1 MAQDIQA
8 KIGSLLRLAEKA
20 STPEESDA
28 YQAKAQE
35 LSTRYAIDMEI
46 ARTLKDASER
56 RPELVKEGFRI
67 GDPGKRGMHPFFD
80 LLQAI
85 ASENNVQLTLL
96 QDATY
101 SWLHGYDN
109 DVDTTKAL
117 YTSLVTQMVHES
129 DAYIRSGQYKT
140 ETTYREVRVK
150 TSWGGSYTDWKEAP
164 VHGKTAR
171 RSFQQA
177 FTYKV
182 AARLRDARRHA
193 EQEAAAGHFHADS
206 DTPLEILQA
215 TNSESV
221 AVAIR
226 EKTKAVSN
234 FLRQENPRLRTF
246 RSSSKSSAHS
256 SHAASAGREAGARAR
271 LSAPRALSAASN

>member
-46 ARTLKDASER
+46 ARTLKANSER
-56 RPELVKEGFRI
+56 RPELIKEGFRI

-80 LLQAI
+80 LLSAI
-85 ASENNVQLTLL
+85 AGENNVQLTLL

-109 DVDTTKAL
+109 DVETTKAL
-117 YTSLVTQMVHES
+117 YVSLVSQMVHES
-129 DAYIRSGQYKT
+129 DAYIRSGAYKT
-140 ETTYREVRVK
+140 ETTMREVRTYNK
-150 TSWGGSYTDWKEAP
+150 YWDTYEYDYKEVP

-182 AARLRDARRHA
+182 AARLREARQHA
-193 EQEAAAGHFHADS
+193 ESEAAAGHFHGT
-206 DTPLEILQA
+206 DTPLEIQAA

-221 AVAIR
+221 ALAIR

-234 FLRQENPRLRTF
+234 FLRAENPRLRTHRA
-246 RSSSKSSAHS
+246 RSSSGHS

-271 LSAPRALSAASN
+271 LSAPRALTGA